1 MWTLEF
7 ISLPCNMA
15 TVNCWIIAGTFD
27 VRNVNA
33 TRTIIDGVNV
43 SSTFINGTR
52 ARGVLYVFWINGQ
65 NLYRQYQPYFYPVKK
80 EKAEAGFYFVN
91 PSYLY
96 NTISAY
102 DIEYNNKIYSGLPA
116 AEIEIIT
123 NIIEI
128 EGTSGYIGNNV
139 FLKILKYKAGLVINY
154 YKFLFE

>member
-1 MWTLEF
+1 MKYF
-7 ISLPCNMA
+7 AISHSDSCNKYYIVYIIG
-15 TVNCWIIAGTFD
+15 TVNIFLIITGTFD

-33 TRTIIDGVNV
+33 TRTIDGVNA

-65 NLYRQYQPYFYPVKK
+65 NFYRQYQPYLYPVKK

-96 NTISAY
+96 NTVSAY

-116 AEIEIIT
+116 AETEIIT
-123 NIIEI
+123 NIIENERSSEFTGKKVI
-128 EGTSGYIGNNV
+128 I
-139 FLKILKYKAGLVINY
+139 KIIRKSQLNK
-154 YKFLFE
+154 

>member
-1 MWTLEF
+1 ME
-7 ISLPCNMA
+7 
-15 TVNCWIIAGTFD
+15 TVNCWIITGTYD
-27 VRNVNA
+27 VKIVNA
-33 TRTIIDGVNV
+33 TQTIDGVNV

-65 NLYRQYQPYFYPVKK
+65 NLYRQYQPYFYPVKI

-116 AEIEIIT
+116 AETEIIT
-123 NIIEI
+123 NIIEN
-128 EGTSGYIGNNV
+128 ERSSEFTGNKVIINSWL
-139 FLKILKYKAGLVINY
+139 LKTTIAS
-154 YKFLFE
+154 